1 MSIQVTLGPIVKPN
15 SEELTKLLQEIKDD
29 AAKRRREN
37 QTAHPNHAIQ
47 LIKKARLGAL
57 RLPEELGGAGTS
69 IQDVF
74 DVLIQLAAA
83 DPDVA
88 HSLRYH
94 FYAVE
99 QFLLDKENLQ
109 NVKWLETIAK
119 GNLIGNGFTELNS
132 TNAGLFQFETNLTVD
147 GEGYRL
153 NGTKYFSTGT
163 LYAEWVEIM
172 ASDINGKTVRV
183 ILPTDREG
191 IEVVDDWDGFGQTLT
206 GSGTTNLNHV
216 FVEKSEVFIIPD
228 HTTPFNA
235 HLQLFLQAVI
245 VGILHTIVEDAVN
258 LLSTRTRTFSF
269 AAAEKPTEDPQLLQV
284 VGELSSRAFAAK
296 AIVLAAAKELDEAI
310 EAADKGII
318 SYKASHQASL
328 RAAQAKVVVDKLAL
342 EAATLLF
349 EVGGASATRK
359 TAHLD
364 RHWRNIRTISSHNPT
379 VYKARAIGNYEVNK
393 IDLPINEVYF

>member
-1 MSIQVTLGPIVKPN
+1 MPIQVTLGPIVKPN
-15 SEELTKLLQEIKDD
+15 SEELTKLIQEIKDD

-37 QTAHPNHAIQ
+37 PTVHPNHAIQ

-57 RLPEELGGAGTS
+57 RLPEELGGAGAS

-74 DVLIQLAAA
+74 DVLIQLAAV

-109 NVKWLETIAK
+109 NVKWLEAIAK
-119 GNLIGNGFTELNS
+119 GDLIGNGFTELNS
-132 TNAGLFQFETNLTVD
+132 INAGLFQFETSLTVD
-147 GEGYRL
+147 GDGYRL

-206 GSGTTNLNHV
+206 GSGTTNLKHV
-216 FVEKSEVFIIPD
+216 FVEKSEVFTIPD

-284 VGELSSRAFAAK
+284 VGELSSSAFAAK
-296 AIVLAAAKELDEAI
+296 AIVLAAAKELDKAI
-310 EAADKGII
+310 ETADKGII

-342 EAATLLF
+342 EASTLLF

-359 TAHLD
+359 TAQLD

-379 VYKARAIGNYEVNK
+379 VYKARAIGNYEVNE